1 MKLQVSTK
9 TSQSFRIQISGTDIG
24 QDEDDDENR
33 VIRIGIDIYKCIEVI
48 PERDVIRARVQRSR
62 SHYGMHRRALN

>member
-33 VIRIGIDIYKCIEVI
+33 VIRIGIDIS
-48 PERDVIRARVQRSR
+48 VQK
-62 SHYGMHRRALN
+62 